1 MLATIFCSF
10 IIVLYRSAIFRS
22 ISNGKAN
29 KNSSFGSSGD
39 SRKIMSRL
47 IKQFLSVRSCT
58 AKSNLILCL
67 IHPSGSQMEQKNRN
81 LSIISPQTLSR
92 HDSCAA
98 WKKNRR
104 AIGSLTE
111 NWANLISHC
120 FYHKLIR
127 FAFVVASACSRKLAA
142 RSSYFY
148 LRNSFK
154 FGRERHAIVWHDS
167 GIYLRLLT

>member
-29 KNSSFGSSGD
+29 EKFFIWQLGRFSQNNVSSDKTIFVGAKLHSQVKSD
-39 SRKIMSRL
+39 T
-47 IKQFLSVRSCT
+47 LSDTPKRV
-58 AKSNLILCL
+58 SN
-67 IHPSGSQMEQKNRN
+67 GAENRN

-148 LRNSFK
+148 LRNF
-154 FGRERHAIVWHDS
+154 
-167 GIYLRLLT
+167 